1 VLAVAVV
8 AGDANRPTRA
18 VHDDDSVEAIGLAR
32 TAIIF
37 DRLACPEGAIHN
49 RYSPATVT
57 RSETRN
63 IPSSQGKSPR
73 ALEQFCGRRAFGTD
87 VTQTPIG
94 TGFAKQIDAHRR
106 AIRAT
111 GGEEGLW
118 PLSR

>member
-37 DRLACPEGAIHN
+37 DRLACPEGTIHN

-57 RSETRN
+57 RSATRN
-63 IPSSQGKSPR
+63 IPSSPGKNPR
-73 ALEQFCGRRAFGTD
+73 ALEQFSGRRAFGTD

-94 TGFAKQIDAHRR
+94 IGFANQIVAHRR
-106 AIRAT
+106 AILAMR
-111 GGEEGLW
+111 GEEGLW
-118 PLSR
+118 PLSS